1 LRPLRNPERAGAVCL
16 LLVLLSGPL
25 GAQQP
30 RDLPPPPDFLQS
42 SLVVAVNALTVSWGA
57 WRSAD
62 AGLEQRVF
70 RIPMREA
77 RGMIEQAWG
86 AYREFLDKRRVYSEA
101 LARYID
107 EGHAQP
113 QSGQK
118 IVTLGAVY
126 QDQIQLLGVNLEVL
140 QGKLDALRNTA
151 EWVSM
156 RRQVQAES
164 MQAFQLLSSRRAEM
178 PLDLSL
184 KRPEPVSMMS
194 SSVYRDS
201 ERQTAEALDR
211 LWTRYYQALVDS
223 VEQAPGGSRPL
234 IARRPSEPAVDSPGS
249 SAGTDNPLV
258 GVWTYAEGSQ
268 QFNGVG
274 EPRQVLLELW
284 MEGGALMGRYRAELP
299 DFQGVKKVDLRLSG
313 GVVSPHNQLTLN
325 FESKNPPASGRI
337 ILEGPGSSGT
347 ELMFVRA
354 VTAQSP
360 IPRGREMLL
369 KRSSQSTRK

>member
-1 LRPLRNPERAGAVCL
+1 LRPLRSPERGGAACL

-25 GAQQP
+25 GAQHS
-30 RDLPPPPDFLQS
+30 RDLPPPPDFSQS
-42 SLVVAVNALTVSWGA
+42 ALVTAVDALTASWAA

-77 RGMIEQAWG
+77 RGMIEHAWG

-101 LARYID
+101 LVAYID
-107 EGHAQP
+107 EGPAQP
-113 QSGQK
+113 RSGQK
-118 IVTLGAVY
+118 IVTLAAVY

-140 QGKLDALRNTA
+140 QDKLDALRNTA
-151 EWVSM
+151 EWVSI
-156 RRQVQAES
+156 RRHVQAES
-164 MQAFQLLSSRRAEM
+164 MQAFQLLSSRRSEM

-194 SSVYRDS
+194 SLAYRDS
-201 ERQTAEALDR
+201 ERQTTEALDR

-223 VEQAPGGSRPL
+223 VEQAPGGSRAL
-234 IARRPSEPAVDSPGS
+234 VARRPSEPPVDSPAV
-249 SAGTDNPLV
+249 AGGADNPLV

-268 QFNGVG
+268 QFNGVA

-284 MEGGALMGRYRAELP
+284 MEDGALRGRYRAELP
-299 DFQGVKKVDLRLSG
+299 DFQGAKKVDLRLSG
-313 GVVSPHNQLTLN
+313 GVVSAHNQLTLN
-325 FESKNPPASGRI
+325 FESKDPPANGRI

-354 VTAQSP
+354 VAAQSP
-360 IPRGREMLL
+360 IPRGRELL
-369 KRSSQSTRK
+369 LRRSSQSTRK